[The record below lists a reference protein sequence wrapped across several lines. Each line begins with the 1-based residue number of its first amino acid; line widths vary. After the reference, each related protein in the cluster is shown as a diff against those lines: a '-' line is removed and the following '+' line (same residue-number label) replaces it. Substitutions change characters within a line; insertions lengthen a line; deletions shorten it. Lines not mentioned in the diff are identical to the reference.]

1 MFKNKKVLVLTP
13 HLSTGG
19 SPQYL
24 LDFLK
29 TFKDGFSDL
38 LVVEHSNFSDEF
50 VIQKNK
56 LKELIGKDNLITLGY
71 HGEKESVYVEKRKK
85 LIDIINEFKPEI
97 IWMNEFPE
105 CYDYKLPPD
114 EVMDFIYQKERKY
127 KIIETTHYNAFN
139 FDSKRFIPDEFI
151 FCSPIHM
158 EKSKNIDLPKVVW
171 EVPIENKKRPNR
183 EQTLKSLGLDPYK
196 VHVLN
201 VGLFHQNKN
210 QKYIFEIAKQ
220 LKNVEF
226 HFIGNTCFLNDC
238 GIGEDINLPNCN
250 VWGERSDVDKFMSC
264 MDIYLF
270 PSHRELNPLTV
281 KEALSWGMDVV
292 VNRDENYT
300 HQYEDLE
307 NFHIIDEIDILSHI
321 KSKDLYGKFLI
332 VCSFYNNTKEHVEQ
346 TFKNVLGQTYQNWIL
361 VVGDDFSDDTEFRQY
376 LKNKVIEINDKRILY
391 YNVKHKRELYLY
403 QNFFKEIRYDYYFD
417 LDSDDIIDNKILET
431 YNKYFV
437 KYPEVVS
444 IFSNSR
450 ETNDKIQLQKY
461 HIIQPPKDYV
471 EEFTYRDN
479 KDTNLLWVNRSSY
492 GMYGH
497 ARCMRRP
504 EDSKMKII
512 DNIKTS
518 TDTLFLFYNLNR
530 GKHLHIPRNLFTH
543 VKRKNSDSGMMT
555 DDEYKNFNLNANYH
569 INRYEKNEKTGNL
582 NLFEDVWYETS
593 ALSTCEFINY
603 VDEITIISKI
613 TDENKKLIDEL
624 YFDKKITYNNPEGK
638 NLIIVYNN
646 IPKNFEWDKINAK
659 NVTIY
664 HYNDDYSYDESVMFD
679 KFNEVNN
686 QVVDEINKKIIGFTW
701 FNFFRHLVI
710 TKKENISK
718 DIINVTYRNGVK
730 VEILGDK
737 DKEYDVKFINDE
749 TNELIYQTTLKT
761 NMWTTPT
768 IKYFIKWRVEVW
780 LKGELIKK
788 DILNLENKNVLIKFD
803 SKSLGDSIAWVPYVE
818 EFRKKHNCKISCATF
833 KNFLYDKSYTDID
846 FVDVGQDENKYDAVY
861 SIGWYF
867 DKKINP
873 NDVRTI
879 PLQQTASDILGLKF
893 KEIRTKITHKILER
907 PIKEKYVSL
916 SIHST
921 SQCKYWNKIGGWEK
935 IVSYL
940 NDKGYKVICVDQ
952 YPVFGDGKTM
962 NIIPT
967 NALNYTGKSF
977 EDFIN
982 NIYHSEF
989 HMGIGS
995 GDAWLAWGLGKKVL
1009 MVSSFSEPFC
1019 EFIEDNYRVYN
1030 NKETDGYFNKIEYR
1044 FDASNWNW
1052 NPFKEMYTLNDWND
1066 FETIEVKDVIEKL
1079 NELIII

>member
-29 TFKDGFSDL
+29 TFKNGFSDL

-56 LKELIGKDNLITLGY
+56 LKELIGKDKLITLGY
-71 HGEKESVYVEKRKK
+71 HGEEESIYIERRKK
-85 LIDIINEFKPEI
+85 LIEVINDFKPEI

-114 EVMDFIYQKERKY
+114 EVMNFIYQKEREY
-127 KIIETTHYNAFN
+127 KIIETTHYNAFDFN
-139 FDSKRFIPDEFI
+139 NKRFIPDEFI
-151 FCSPIHM
+151 FCSPLHM

-171 EVPIENKKRPNR
+171 EVPIDYKNRPNR
-183 EQTLKSLGLDPYK
+183 EKTLKSLGLDPYK

-250 VWGERSDVDKFMSC
+250 IWGERSDVDKFMSC
-264 MDIYLF
+264 MDVYLF
-270 PSHRELNPLTV
+270 PSKKELNPLTV

-300 HQYEDLE
+300 HQYEDLD
-307 NFHIIDEIDILSHI
+307 NFYIIDEIDIIEHI
-321 KSKDLYGKFLI
+321 KSKNIYGKFLL
-332 VCSFYNNTKEHVEQ
+332 VTSFYNNTKEHVEQ
-346 TFKNVLGQTYQNWIL
+346 TFKNVLEQTYQNWIM

-376 LKNKVIEINDKRILY
+376 LKNKVIEINDNRILY
-391 YNVKHKRELYLY
+391 YNVKYKRELYLY
-403 QNFFKEIRYDYYFD
+403 QNFFKEIQYDYYFD
-417 LDSDDIIDNKILET
+417 LDSDDIIDTKILET

-450 ETNDKIQLQKY
+450 ETNDNLQLQKY
-461 HIIQPPKDYV
+461 HIIQPPKNYV

-504 EDSKMKII
+504 EDNKMEII
-512 DNIKTS
+512 DNVKTS
-518 TDTLFLFYNLNR
+518 TDSLFLFYNLNR
-530 GKHLHIPRNLFTH
+530 GKHLHIPRNLFTY
-543 VKRKNSDSGMMT
+543 VKRKNSDSGEMT
-555 DDEYKNFNLNANYH
+555 EDEYKNFNLNANHH
-569 INRYEKNEKTGNL
+569 IDRYEKNEKTGNL

-593 ALSTCEFINY
+593 ALSSCEFIND

-613 TDENKKLIDEL
+613 TDENKKLINEL

-646 IPKNFEWDKINAK
+646 IPKNFEWDKVNAK

-686 QVVDEINKKIIGFTW
+686 EIVNEISRKFIGFTW

-710 TKKENISK
+710 TKKENINK
-718 DIINVTYRNGVK
+718 DIINITYRNGVK
-730 VEILGDK
+730 VEVLGDK

-749 TNELIYQTTLKT
+749 TNELLYQTTLKT

-818 EFRKKHNCKISCATF
+818 EFRKKHNCNISCATF
-833 KNFLYDKSYTDID
+833 KNFLYDKSYNDIN

-867 DKKINP
+867 NDNINP

-893 KEIRTKITHKILER
+893 KEIRTKITHKILDR

-935 IVSYL
+935 VVSYL

-952 YPVFGDGKTM
+952 YPIFGAGKTM
-962 NIIPT
+962 NVIPK
-967 NALNYTGKSF
+967 NALDYTGKSF
-977 EDFIN
+977 EEFIN

-1030 NKETDGYFNKIEYR
+1030 NKEMDGYFNKTEHR

-1052 NPFKEMYTLNDWND
+1052 NPFKEMQTLNDWND

-1079 NELIII
+1079 NELIVI